1 MATIRLSK
9 MVNELIVL
17 VGSEAALFADFLEL
31 LGRQQKRL
39 TKNERDGLNQF
50 KAGRRRKVLE
60 SQLLNKQREELIS
73 MIKSTNAIE
82 GDLFVSRLI
91 ELVDEDQ
98 GCRLVKLREIID
110 SLNSEIGVVRS
121 QNEVL
126 LKRSSE
132 YVKRTLELLNN
143 INSPSN
149 NFPQKMTMAKS
160 KQCRD

>member
-1 MATIRLSK
+1 

>member
-1 MATIRLSK
+1 

-39 TKNERDGLNQF
+39 TKNERDGVNQF

-132 YVKRTLELLNN
+132 YVKRTLEVLNN